1 MKKGD
6 VIQLAVIILALI
18 IAINSLQYLVGS
30 LIGLVYSVAS
40 TSLTFT
46 VLIPTIISL
55 LVTMLYIAICWQ
67 LLVKSRSIADFIY
80 EKTGIGT
87 SFKILSRPD
96 DLLFILFIMLGF
108 YFLLDELPVLI
119 KAIVNAFKTK
129 AAGTEYYEKPADW
142 GMLFIRL
149 LLPTI
154 LLMAARPIANYF
166 SRNISEEPVM
176 VGDNIGNIQDE
187 ETNEP

>member
-6 VIQLAVIILALI
+6 VIQLAVIIMALI

-67 LLVKSRSIADFIY
+67 LLVK
-80 EKTGIGT
+80 
-87 SFKILSRPD
+87 
-96 DLLFILFIMLGF
+96 
-108 YFLLDELPVLI
+108 
-119 KAIVNAFKTK
+119 
-129 AAGTEYYEKPADW
+129 
-142 GMLFIRL
+142 
-149 LLPTI
+149 
-154 LLMAARPIANYF
+154 
-166 SRNISEEPVM
+166 
-176 VGDNIGNIQDE
+176 
-187 ETNEP
+187 